1 MLHNKKTNEEFSV
14 HKKYNHIIE
23 IKRAIKKVK
32 NWRCQI
38 HKRIIVLK
46 YLSTKSYFIFSL
58 SRSLQFYLLSLF
70 SPQMNDFESII
81 YQNVD
86 FVFSLISLT
95 DIIWNKWLNEKVP

>member
-1 MLHNKKTNEEFSV
+1 MKQNAASFVQTEETMLQNKKTNEEFSV
-14 HKKYNHIIE
+14 HKNEYNHIIE

-46 YLSTKSYFIFSL
+46 YLSKCYFIFS
-58 SRSLQFYLLSLF
+58 SSYLQAYLLSLF

-81 YQNVD
+81 G
-86 FVFSLISLT
+86 SIS
-95 DIIWNKWLNEKVP
+95 V